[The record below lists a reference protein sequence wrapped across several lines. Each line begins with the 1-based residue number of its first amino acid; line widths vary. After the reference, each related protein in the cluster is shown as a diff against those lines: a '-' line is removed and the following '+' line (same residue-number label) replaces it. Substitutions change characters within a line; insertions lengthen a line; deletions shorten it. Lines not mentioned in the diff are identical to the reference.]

1 MTSNELREEIASLQV
16 ELDECR
22 ERYRELKEQHRVL
35 FELALANHASAA
47 AEAWI
52 KQH

>member
-1 MTSNELREEIASLQV
+1 MASELSEEVARLQA

-22 ERYRELKEQHRVL
+22 QRYRELKEQHRVL